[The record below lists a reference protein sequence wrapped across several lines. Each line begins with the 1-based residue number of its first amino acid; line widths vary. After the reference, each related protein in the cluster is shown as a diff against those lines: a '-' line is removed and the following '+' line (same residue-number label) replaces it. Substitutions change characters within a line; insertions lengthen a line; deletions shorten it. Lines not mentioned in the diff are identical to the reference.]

1 LKVVTITDKE
11 FRKMIAAASNRLNNN
26 AEFINSLN
34 VFPVPDGDTG
44 TNMSLSFAS
53 GFKYVNESTSNEV
66 GELASAL
73 AKGLLMGARGNSGVI
88 LSQVFRGFSK
98 SMSKKKTLSA
108 QDLAD
113 AISNGVE
120 TAYKAVMKPTEGT
133 ILTVARKAA
142 EAARKRVKNSDDCIQ
157 IISDTY
163 EAAKKALAQTPEQLP
178 VLKEVGVVDSGGQ
191 GLTFVYEA
199 FFDALS
205 GNERVEDDTHQPS
218 VQEMDEMVNAEHHKS
233 VQSKLNTA
241 DIKYGYCTEIM
252 VRLGDGRLVDSKF
265 DYDKFREHLAEIG
278 DSLLVIADDEVVK
291 VHVHTEHPGQV
302 LAYGQKFGSLVKVKV
317 DNMRLQHE
325 TILENDD
332 QSQVET
338 QADDEESATVE
349 TGNYGIISISSGD
362 GLKKMFKSLG
372 VTKILDGGQ
381 TMNPSTEDIV
391 EAIKQTNKEQVIILP
406 NNKNIFMAAQQAAKV
421 SDVPVGVV
429 KTSSISQGM
438 TAMLSFDASSDLND
452 NVEMMTEDL
461 DTVISGEVTQSIR
474 DTSIDGQQ
482 INEGDYMGIVDGD
495 INVIGQK
502 LYQTTVSTVKSMLED
517 DSEIVTII
525 IGEDGDSTDAQKVK
539 DAILTENDDLE
550 IEIHEGDQ
558 PLYPYLISVE

>member
-1 LKVVTITDKE
+1 MKVVTITDKE

-98 SMSKKKTLSA
+98 SMAKKKTLSA

-142 EAARKRVKNSDDCIQ
+142 EAARKRIKNSDDCIQ

-332 QSQVET
+332 RSQVET

-438 TAMLSFDASSDLND
+438 TAMLSFDASSALND

-482 INEGDYMGIVDGD
+482 INKGDYMGIVDGD